1 MDLLSLFFGLLVGAI
16 AVYIYLDRQLKV
28 LNTEKIHLEVS
39 LDEKI
44 KSYENQIDMINIAR
58 EQMSKD
64 FKAVAG
70 DILTKDR
77 NNLSI
82 KNSEL
87 LTPLQAQLKEF
98 RDKIEVITNEQIKE
112 RATLSAQIDNLKRT
126 SIEAQETTQN
136 LTNA

>member
-64 FKAVAG
+64 FKAVA
-70 DILTKDR
+70 
-77 NNLSI
+77 
-82 KNSEL
+82 
-87 LTPLQAQLKEF
+87 
-98 RDKIEVITNEQIKE
+98 
-112 RATLSAQIDNLKRT
+112 
-126 SIEAQETTQN
+126 
-136 LTNA
+136 